1 MAIAFFEA
9 SDSIVAVICS
19 ESTLPLDSP
28 MTSAIFAAE
37 VGLKSGG
44 SRQYSMSPWYWD
56 SR

>member
-19 ESTLPLDSP
+19 ESTLLLDSP

-37 VGLKSGG
+37 AGLMSGG